1 MNASIEAACSGEQE
15 IGFTIVIDE
24 IIKLAERSELSVKD
38 ISLIV
43 QGLQFGVQHIVKYPN
58 IYI

>member
-1 MNASIEAACSGEQE
+1 M
-15 IGFTIVIDE
+15 IDE